1 MRITESKFRAV
12 VRDEINRILE
22 GKDADTGETAYEVE
36 PDGYQMGV
44 QSDDEVIPD
53 EVESKEM
60 DAAQVQAMHSDADDK
75 STEPTPEEVVDLPEA
90 WERIAFGP
98 RRW

>member
-1 MRITESKFRAV
+1 MRINESKFRAI

-22 GKDADTGETAYEVE
+22 GKDSEAPEATYEVE
-36 PDGYQMGV
+36 PAGYEMGV

-53 EVESKEM
+53 EIESKEM
-60 DAAQVQAMHSDADDK
+60 DAAQVQAMHVDADDK
-75 STEPTPEEVVDLPEA
+75 STEPTPEDVVDLPES

>member
-1 MRITESKFRAV
+1 MRITESRI
-12 VRDEINRILE
+12 RRIIMEEISKLSE
-22 GKDADTGETAYEVE
+22 GEITGKREGYEVE
-36 PDGYQMGV
+36 PEGYELGV

-53 EVESKEM
+53 EIKEM
-60 DAAQVQAMHSDADDK
+60 DAAQVQAMHTDADDE
-75 STEPTPEEVVDLPEA
+75 STEPPAEDVVDLPES